1 MQIIGKQELN
11 DAWLGKHVIR
21 WGIFMEMVVYYPSYQ
36 VFVMEGSVK
45 RLKVALS
52 EVLCQY

>member
-11 DAWLGKHVIR
+11 DASLGKHVIW
-21 WGIFMEMVVYYPSYQ
+21 WGIFMEILVYYPSYQ